1 MAGMK
6 LVSLEL
12 SPQEAKAETIEAR
25 ETEKPKYPY
34 GTCLYL
40 DEEALAKLGV
50 KELPDVGSMLHIMAV
65 GKVTGTSEREYEGG
79 SHKTLDV
86 QIVEMACEE
95 ADAEGDNDG
104 DESLTSP
111 AAKKLY
117 GGKSED

>member
-1 MAGMK
+1 MAAMK
-6 LVSLEL
+6 LVSMEL
-12 SPQEAKAETIEAR
+12 SPKEAEAETIEAR

-40 DEEALAKLGV
+40 DEEALAKLGITD
-50 KELPDVGSMLHIMAV
+50 LPDVGSMLHIMAI

-86 QIVEMACEE
+86 QLVEMACDE
-95 ADAEGDNDG
+95 EGDGDDG
-104 DESLTSP
+104 LTSP

-117 GGKSED
+117 GGESEG